1 MHNFKK
7 TLAAAAMGVAL
18 SPFAVAHV
26 TLDQP
31 AGQADTYHKL
41 TFRVGHGCD
50 GSPTKSITVM
60 LPESVT
66 GAKPMPKAGWKIS
79 TVKGK
84 LSVPQESHGKAI
96 TTAVRE
102 VTWTGGPLADDH
114 FDEFVVQAKLPV
126 EPGKVYFKVVQQCVK
141 GSMAWDELPG
151 DAGVKLLAPAPVL
164 TIVPA
169 TGPAHAH

>member
-1 MHNFKK
+1 MNK
-7 TLAAAAMGVAL
+7 TIAIAAMATIATL
-18 SPFAVAHV
+18 SPLSFAHV

-41 TFRVGHGCD
+41 VFRVGHGCD

-60 LPESVT
+60 MPESVT
-66 GAKPMPKAGWKIS
+66 GAKPMPKAGWKIT
-79 TVKGK
+79 TVQGK

-102 VTWTGGPLADDH
+102 VTWSGGPLADEH
-114 FDEFVVQAKLPV
+114 FDEFVVQAKLPA
-126 EPGKVYFKVVQQCVK
+126 EPGKVYFKVIQQCVK
-141 GSMAWDELPG
+141 GSVAWDELPG

-164 TIVPA
+164 TVVPA
-169 TGPAHAH
+169 SGPANAH